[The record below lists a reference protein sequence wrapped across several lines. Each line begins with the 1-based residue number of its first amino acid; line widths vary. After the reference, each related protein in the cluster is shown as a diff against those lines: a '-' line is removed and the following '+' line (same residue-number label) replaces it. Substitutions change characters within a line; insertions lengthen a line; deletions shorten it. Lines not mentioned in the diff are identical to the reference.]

1 MSDEDIESGGQ
12 TDDSDAGDTGD
23 ESEGSSDDGGGER
36 QAARDD
42 GGEPAA
48 RPESPRTRRR
58 KDAMRE
64 ATIAREAA
72 VREAA
77 ELRARVQAAEQA
89 AQDVQRRLEERERS
103 SQVQSEAQK
112 SQERIATLR
121 RQAKTH
127 LAMSAQAKDPATAEK
142 EWAEFERLNDE
153 ANDLRNE
160 MKDAERWEKRKGEIR
175 GSMPDQNLME
185 EKQYF
190 QAKYPWVSTSVEGR
204 SLADGRFAALVN
216 SGRPATRQ
224 TMEEAITY
232 AAKMLRLG
240 GGGTQN
246 PASRNAY
253 VGMGQRDGESD
264 GGGNGGTMT
273 AEDVR
278 NNLALK
284 RMALSTYNKLDENEA
299 YARFAKEIGSK
310 ALRE

>member
-1 MSDEDIESGGQ
+1 MADEELESGGQ
-12 TDDSDAGDTGD
+12 TDDSDTGDTGD
-23 ESEGSSDDGGGER
+23 ESEVASDEGGGER
-36 QAARDD
+36 QAARSDD
-42 GGEPAA
+42 SGKAET
-48 RPESPRTRRR
+48 PRKQRRAH
-58 KDAMRE
+58 AMRE
-64 ATIAREAA
+64 AALAREAA
-72 VREAA
+72 VRENAELKARVAAA
-77 ELRARVQAAEQA
+77 ETA
-89 AQDVQRRLEERERS
+89 AQEAHRRIEERERS
-103 SQVQSEAQK
+103 SQVQSESQK
-112 SQERIATLR
+112 NQERIAQLR

-153 ANDLRNE
+153 ANDIRSE

-175 GSMPDQNLME
+175 GSIPDQGLME

-190 QAKYPWVSTSVEGR
+190 QAKYPWVATSVEGR

-240 GGGTQN
+240 GGGTQS
-246 PASRNAY
+246 PASRSAY
-253 VGMGQRDGESD
+253 VGTGQRDGESD
-264 GGGNGGTMT
+264 GGGSGGSMT

-278 NNLALK
+278 NNIALK

-310 ALRE
+310 ALQG